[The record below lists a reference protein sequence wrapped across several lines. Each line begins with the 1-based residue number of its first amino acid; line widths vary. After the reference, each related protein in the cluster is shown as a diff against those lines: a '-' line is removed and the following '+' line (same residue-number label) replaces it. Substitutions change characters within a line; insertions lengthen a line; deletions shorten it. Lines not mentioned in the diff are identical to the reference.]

1 MEIKYKSLSIGHLAT
16 PGNRNAPDDLSDGEF
31 IGYASTFDRTPD
43 AQGDVVAPTAF
54 TRTIAEHQADDLPI
68 AVVYGHDMDDPYAN
82 VGTVTATAIDSKG
95 LRIRGHLD
103 VADNPK
109 ARQVYNLLKSR
120 RLREL
125 SIGYTVRDQG
135 IVTLP
140 DGRKANELRD
150 IDLKEISVVPLAANP
165 HATISGVKAQHII
178 SMNISNQGAAL
189 TTTEQLD
196 KTVEEMKSINDAA
209 AAEKR
214 DLTGEENKR
223 IVELGAKADRLRG
236 DIDVAGKAADT
247 LRKQFPSTNS
257 HSYDWEDNKASST
270 PTQLAKGFINF
281 GEYGKSIPKSLR
293 EYASTYHSKALL
305 PAGQTIVQVPI
316 VNSMPIAGDQGA
328 EIPPRLVNHLI
339 TVTRPASVYDVLTE
353 TTPATPGAASVV
365 ADGDEKPIRKLGL
378 SRVEQRL
385 KVVAVLT
392 EPLNRYIL
400 EDWPNLDAW
409 LGQRL
414 PQFIMDALESE
425 ILTGDGTGEHFTGLA
440 HVTGV
445 KTQAYTTSAFNTVAA
460 GLNQLESIGVAP
472 SMIVLSASDWL
483 AIETATNSQN
493 VAYMTNYIN
502 PASRTLFGVQIV
514 VAPSLSAGNGWIIGQ
529 NALELSTDGQQR
541 IEWDNTS
548 GFTRNEIQAR
558 AEGRYNL
565 DVLKPHA
572 LVNLTLTGK

>member
-1 MEIKYKSLSIGHLAT
+1 MQFKSLTIDHLAT
-16 PGNRNAPDDLSDGEF
+16 PGNRNAPDDLKAGEF

-43 AQGDVVAPTAF
+43 SQGDVIAPTSF
-54 TRTIAEHQADDLPI
+54 TRTLAEHKDSGTPL
-68 AVVYGHDMDDPYAN
+68 AVMYGHDLTDPYSNIGEILSAEPD
-82 VGTVTATAIDSKG
+82 AKG
-95 LRIRGHLD
+95 LRIRGSLD
-103 VADNPK
+103 IDSNPK
-109 ARQVYNLLKSR
+109 AKQTYNLLKSR

-150 IDLKEISVVPLAANP
+150 IDLKEISVVPIAANS
-165 HATISGVKAQHII
+165 HATITGIKSDTNETIKEATI
-178 SMNISNQGAAL
+178 M
-189 TTTEQLD
+189 TTPEQLEATL
-196 KTVEEMKSINDAA
+196 KQIHSIQTKAA
-209 AAEKR
+209 DEHRETTAS
-214 DLTGEENKR
+214 ENR
-223 IVELGAKADRLRG
+223 SIVELGAKADTLRG
-236 DIDVAGKAADT
+236 QISVAGQAADV
-247 LRKQFPSTNS
+247 LRKQFPSTDSNS
-257 HSYDWEDNKASST
+257 FDWESNKASST
-270 PTQLAKGFINF
+270 PTQLAKGFMNF

-293 EYASTYHSKALL
+293 EYAATYHSKALL
-305 PAGQTIVQVPI
+305 PTGQTLVQVPI
-316 VNSMPIAGDQGA
+316 VNSLPIAGDQGA

-365 ADGDEKPIRKLGL
+365 ADGDEKPVRKLGL

-392 EPLNRYIL
+392 EPINRYIL

-445 KTQAYTTSAFNTVAA
+445 QTQAYTTSAFNTVAA

-472 SMIVLSASDWL
+472 SMIVLSAADWL

-493 VAYMTNYIN
+493 NGYLTNYID
-502 PASRTLFGVQIV
+502 AAARTLFGVQIV
-514 VAPSLSAGNGWIIGQ
+514 VAPSLAKGNGWIIGQ

-572 LVNLTLTGK
+572 LVNLSLAIK